1 MAQLSCRRTPAA
13 FAVAATHREGRVR
26 DPQPWNA
33 YLAEGLG
40 IFLFFFTGITA
51 GYVLT
56 GDPAAVTLG
65 VALAHGLALAVMVS
79 AFGAVSGGHFNPAV
93 TVALWSAGKIE
104 TVKAVGY
111 LVVQLAVSW
120 LAAAVAWY
128 VVSGR
133 EGVEAV
139 SSVPALGQGVDML
152 QGIAVEAIATAGLL
166 VAVFGTAVD
175 RRSAKLGGLIIGI
188 ALTAGIL
195 AAGPLTGGALN
206 PARWFG
212 PALFERQFENA
223 LVWIVGPLLGALVV
237 GLVYRTR
244 ILPEADQRPA
254 DAD

>member
-1 MAQLSCRRTPAA
+1 
-13 FAVAATHREGRVR
+13 VREAPR
-26 DPQPWNA
+26 WND

-40 IFLFFFTGITA
+40 IFLFFFTGIVA

-56 GDPAAVTLG
+56 GDPAGILIG

-79 AFGAVSGGHFNPAV
+79 ALGPVSGGHFNPAV
-93 TVALWSAGKIE
+93 TVALWTAGRIE
-104 TVKAVGY
+104 SRKAVGY
-111 LVVQLAVSW
+111 VIVQLAVAW
-120 LAAAVAWY
+120 LAALVAWY

-133 EGVEAV
+133 EGIEAI

-152 QGIAVEAIATAGLL
+152 QGILIEAIATAALI

-175 RRSAKLGGLIIGI
+175 QRSAKIGGLAIGL
-188 ALTAGIL
+188 AVTAGIL

-212 PALFERQFENA
+212 PALFEMDFANA
-223 LVWIVGPLLGALVV
+223 LVWIVGPLLGGIVV

-244 ILPEADQRPA
+244 ILPEADQRLPQP
-254 DAD
+254 D

>member
-1 MAQLSCRRTPAA
+1 MGGTVKDS
-13 FAVAATHREGRVR
+13 
-26 DPQPWNA
+26 QPWNA

-56 GDPAAVTLG
+56 GDPAAATIG
-65 VALAHGLALAVMVS
+65 VALAHGIALAVMVS

-93 TVALWSAGKIE
+93 TVALWSAGKID
-104 TVKAVGY
+104 TVKAAAY
-111 LVVQLAVSW
+111 VVVHLGAAW

-133 EGVEAV
+133 EGIEAV
-139 SSVPALGQGVDML
+139 SSVPALGQGVDVL
-152 QGIAVEAIATAGLL
+152 QGIVVEAIATAGLL

-175 RRSAKLGGLIIGI
+175 RRAAKLGGLMIGL
-188 ALTAGIL
+188 AVTAGIL

-212 PALFERQFENA
+212 PALFESQFENA

-237 GLVYRTR
+237 GLFYRSR
-244 ILPEADQRPA
+244 ILPEADQRIA
-254 DAD
+254 DSD